1 MSRVEPHGS
10 AHSRSVC
17 DKGNDWTAARQT
29 SSPRENKEE
38 EWMCVRVLGEEGGEG
53 EREREK
59 RRAGGEV
66 NGSNLHV
73 F

>member
-1 MSRVEPHGS
+1 
-10 AHSRSVC
+10 
-17 DKGNDWTAARQT
+17 
-29 SSPRENKEE
+29 
-38 EWMCVRVLGEEGGEG
+38 MCVRVLGEEGGEG